1 MHLICLNMFSKK
13 IYKKSFEQLTNQ
25 EVYDMLDLRYTVFL
39 IEQKILY
46 IDTDYLDQ
54 KCTHYFIKNEEDK
67 IISYLRVIPKGLK
80 YLEHGVGRVVT
91 DEKYRKQGLATLL
104 MNDVKKDLKGQDI
117 RISGQA
123 YLKGYYERLG
133 FKVVGKAYLEE
144 GILHYEML
152 FHNNL

>member
-1 MHLICLNMFSKK
+1 
-13 IYKKSFEQLTNQ
+13 
-25 EVYDMLDLRYTVFL
+25 MLDLRYTVFL
-39 IEQKILY
+39 MEQKILY

-54 KCTHYFIKNEEDK
+54 KCLHYFIKNEEDK
-67 IISYLRVIPKGLK
+67 IISYLRVIPRGLK

-91 DEKYRKQGLATLL
+91 DQKYRKNGLATLL
-104 MNDVKKDLKGQDI
+104 MNEVKNDLKGYDI

-123 YLKGYYERLG
+123 YLKAYYEHLG
-133 FKVVGKAYLEE
+133 FKVVGKPYLEE